1 MENQNKRPEN
11 MPRQVK
17 AQQPK
22 LKEEKPGDALPPQ
35 QPLTDE
41 EAAPKQ
47 PPRWRKIVKKVLLV
61 AGRRAG
67 AGAVLSVPFTGRA
80 G

>member
-1 MENQNKRPEN
+1 MENQNKRPED

-35 QPLTDE
+35 QPLTD
-41 EAAPKQ
+41 
-47 PPRWRKIVKKVLLV
+47 
-61 AGRRAG
+61 
-67 AGAVLSVPFTGRA
+67 
-80 G
+80 